1 MKSSNLLK
9 IRECQSAETANCLV
23 GHIVSLGKDGHVLV
37 DYPGNTLGPVAAR
50 STVSQPLE
58 DASDNIPVLIVLE
71 NGDPA
76 LPIIVGDV
84 RDTLLLNREV
94 RKADLEIEGH
104 REILVDGKKI
114 AFEAAEQIELRCG
127 KSSVILT
134 KEGKIVLKGT
144 EIVSRA
150 SRTNKIKGASVSIN

>member
-9 IRECQSAETANCLV
+9 LREYQSPETTNCLV

-37 DYPGNTLGPVAAR
+37 DYPGNHLGPVTAR

-58 DASDNIPVLIVLE
+58 DTSDNIPVLIILE

-76 LPIIVGDV
+76 LPIIVGVV
-84 RDTLLLNREV
+84 RDTLPLNSEV
-94 RKADLEIEGH
+94 RKVGFEIETH
-104 REILVDGKKI
+104 HEIFIDGKKI
-114 AFEAAEQIELRCG
+114 VFEAAEQIELRCG

-134 KEGKIVLKGT
+134 KEGRVVLKGT